1 MAGILQV
8 RLGAPHIG
16 TVIWVWREHVH
27 VPDRLSTLQGKFEGD
42 VLSPMV
48 QSLHVQLGQ
57 GCFIADIV
65 LAKNNS
71 EV

>member
-1 MAGILQV
+1 M
-8 RLGAPHIG
+8 
-16 TVIWVWREHVH
+16 
-27 VPDRLSTLQGKFEGD
+27 PDRLSALQGKFDGD

-57 GCFIADIV
+57 GPFIADIV

-71 EV
+71 EGFLLNHF